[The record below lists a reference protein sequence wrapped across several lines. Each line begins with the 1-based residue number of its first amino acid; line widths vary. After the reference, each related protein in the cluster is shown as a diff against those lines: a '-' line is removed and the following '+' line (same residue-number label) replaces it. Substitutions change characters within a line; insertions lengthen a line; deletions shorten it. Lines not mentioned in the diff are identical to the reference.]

1 MYDLYQ
7 RVCVKQ
13 TRGGKDKWI
22 LGVVVARKGP
32 NSYLI
37 RTPGNMRRFV
47 HADHLRHDDS
57 NDREIIDV
65 SVRDLTRSA
74 INIPKQSVLP
84 MFVKSPVEPKSIPP
98 VSVPEPSDECK
109 DLSNDST
116 CTFVEKPLLRRS
128 TRIAKPRTIMDL

>member
-1 MYDLYQ
+1 MPSRDSQ
-7 RVCVKQ
+7 NEIPGQ
-13 TRGGKDKWI
+13 I
-22 LGVVVARKGP
+22 LFLVARLGCG
-32 NSYLI
+32 Y
-37 RTPGNMRRFV
+37 
-47 HADHLRHDDS
+47 
-57 NDREIIDV
+57 REIIDV